1 MLLVGELVVMEP
13 FEPAGGKDSPP
24 APQQPCPLTWL
35 CLFGSLHTNGVLS
48 ISRPLLGDGESSL
61 CAFSNVFLMAPELLD
76 IDDDGDA
83 PGCLSLDL
91 LPEWRRDWRIRVLLS
106 VCDAAS
112 HFVLSVEVGEV

>member
-1 MLLVGELVVMEP
+1 MMEP

-91 LPEWRRDWRIRVLLS
+91 LPSGGVIGASGYSCPSATPRRTLYLVWR
-106 VCDAAS
+106 
-112 HFVLSVEVGEV
+112 